1 MTFSKVQKKGMGY
14 ERKNDDGEI
23 KACLGA
29 WFGHIQVQEKKER
42 KKDSPYPKKGG
53 ERESHTK
60 KRGLHT
66 KIHKI
71 STHLHILIRLHDLF
85 LLGSSFWLRNIWK
98 GSMPL
103 HPYPELHRSL
113 ISGRWKRRHHF
124 ALVRISKHKKRFERT
139 IWGAKLSLVSKEK
152 KSKNPCF

>member
-113 ISGRWKRRHHF
+113 IRVGEKEGITLSWWEFSNTKRDSREQ
-124 ALVRISKHKKRFERT
+124 FEEQSYLLFQ
-139 IWGAKLSLVSKEK
+139 K
-152 KSKNPCF
+152 